1 MKSNKTLYETALE
14 VAHNDRKDIMQQDDS
29 NKILLYKE
37 AFDPEYTGY
46 EYAYEGAQ
54 EDREEYLKQENKNTE
69 LQKYWDRY
77 YNGERK
83 TKFANVPYFQA
94 HSQATQ
100 PQEQAQAKDTKKNI
114 DMKNYILKRKARAK
128 SFLWAIIGIVIGA
141 GAVFAAYHFFL

>member
-14 VAHNDRKDIMQQDDS
+14 VAHNDRKEIMQKDDS

-37 AFDPEYTGY
+37 VFDPEYTGY

-54 EDREEYLKQENKNTE
+54 VEREEYLKQENKSTE

-83 TKFANVPYFQA
+83 PRFANVPYM
-94 HSQATQ
+94 
-100 PQEQAQAKDTKKNI
+100 QAQYLTTQADAETEDTKKNI
-114 DMKNYILKRKARAK
+114 DMKDFISKRKARAK
-128 SFLWAIIGIVIGA
+128 SFFWAIVGIVIGA